1 MRQLVKFV
9 ALVTCGVLSLIA
21 SLSSVAQQPV
31 YNYFARTPESDGVLK
46 SNELNHLKKGIDNLR
61 SGRPHE
67 LQYARNEFDFIL
79 GYWPNHPGVL
89 ALQADALI
97 KLGRPDL
104 IDEYFNRAY
113 QLSPDVAQLRI
124 THGVALLRADKVND
138 AIKQLQRGAELD
150 DGSVNAHYNLGLALV
165 RAKRYE
171 EANRHA
177 QRAYALGHPLP
188 GLRDQLKKARAWKP
202 EAAGAAEA
210 PQKSQ

>member
-1 MRQLVKFV
+1 MRSRLRAGLAGLAVV
-9 ALVTCGVLSLIA
+9 LATAALHAAATAQGVN
-21 SLSSVAQQPV
+21 
-31 YNYFARTPESDGVLK
+31 NYFARTPETDALLN
-46 SNELNHLKKGIDNLR
+46 SNEKNHLGKGVDDLR
-61 SGRPHE
+61 NGRVV
-67 LQYARNEFDFIL
+67 YARNEFDFIL
-79 GYWPNHPGVL
+79 NIWPNHPQVL
-89 ALQADALI
+89 SLMAETLI
-97 KLGRPDL
+97 RLGRADQ
-104 IDEYFNRAY
+104 IDEYFSRAY
-113 QLSPDVAQLRI
+113 ELSPDVAQLRI

-202 EAAGAAEA
+202 DAAAGAAEA
-210 PQKSQ
+210 PKKAQ